1 MHMHQELITQMRDT
15 PGMKLKMVSRISK
28 RAPRLYKRPLIIGHR
43 GFSEI
48 APENT
53 LPSFRL
59 ALKAGADFVE
69 LDYQET
75 RDGVAVVFHDAIL
88 DRTTDARKRW
98 GGRQFKI
105 GEHTAAQ
112 IRKLDA
118 GSWFGSAFAGTRV
131 PRLYEAV
138 RTIVRGGG
146 RAVIERKSGSAAR
159 CVKLLARLAIIKKCI
174 LISFDWSFL
183 AEVHALDATI
193 QLGALG
199 PPSRLANG
207 KKPSSKHRRPG
218 SSCLK
223 DLKPTGAGILVWN
236 AGISGSAV
244 KMAHRAGLQVWVYTV
259 DDRST
264 AARMMRAGVDG
275 LITNR
280 VEFISKT
287 LHSFC

>member
-1 MHMHQELITQMRDT
+1 MRKA
-15 PGMKLKMVSRISK
+15 PGIKPKKASRISK

-75 RDGVAVVFHDAIL
+75 RDGVAVVFHDATL
-88 DRTTDARKRW
+88 DRTTDVRKRW
-98 GGRQFKI
+98 SGRRFKVS
-105 GEHTAAQ
+105 EHTAAQ
-112 IRKLDA
+112 IRNLDA
-118 GSWFGSAFAGTRV
+118 GSWFGPAFAGTPV
-131 PRLYEAV
+131 PRLSEAV
-138 RTIVRGGG
+138 CTIVRGGG

-159 CVKLLARLAIIKKCI
+159 CVKLLARRAIIKQCI

-183 AEVHALDATI
+183 AEVHALNDGI
-193 QLGALG
+193 RLGALG

-207 KKPSSKHRRPG
+207 KKRSFKHWPPG
-218 SSCLK
+218 RSCLQ
-223 DLKPTGAGILVWN
+223 DLQRTGASILVWN
-236 AGISGSAV
+236 ARISGNVV
-244 KMAHRAGLQVWVYTV
+244 KMVHAAGFQVWVYTV
-259 DDRST
+259 DNRST

-287 LHSFC
+287 MHSFC